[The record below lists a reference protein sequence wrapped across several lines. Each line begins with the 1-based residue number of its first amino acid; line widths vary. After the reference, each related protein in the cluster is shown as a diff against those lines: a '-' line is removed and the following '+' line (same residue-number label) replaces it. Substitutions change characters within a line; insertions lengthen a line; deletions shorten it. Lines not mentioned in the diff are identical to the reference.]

1 MPHAGFA
8 RRDLGLSLWDG
19 VFFSLMVGL
28 GETYLPAFALALG
41 HGEVLAG
48 LVSSVPMLIGGVVQL
63 AAPRAVHALGSHR
76 RWVVALAGLQG
87 LVFAPLTWAALTGRL
102 DAVWLFAAAAGYW
115 ASGLG
120 AGPAWTSWF
129 PPLVPRRLRSRY
141 FAYRT
146 RAAQAA
152 VLLALVG
159 GGLTLRAFDASGRA
173 LTGFA
178 LIFALAGT
186 SRLVSTLLLAA
197 QSEPGHQ
204 RPTPPLSLPRALSR
218 MGAGDLR
225 RLFGYLVAVQAG
237 VNIAAPYFTPYML
250 GRMQLGYGPYVAL
263 VAAAFLARVV
273 ALPLWGRLGHRIGGQ
288 RLLWIGAVGI
298 APTALPWVFSEH
310 VGILLVAQVGAGAVW
325 AAFELGSFLSLFERL
340 PDGERTSLLA
350 LHNFAN
356 AAAVAA
362 GSITGGTILW
372 TFGRTSEVYTF
383 LFAATVVLR
392 LAALAILPR
401 TPAPALDPTAEP
413 IGARTIAVRPSL
425 GAIERPILVDEA
437 EEPAAGR

>member
-1 MPHAGFA
+1 MSSEGFA
-8 RRDLGLSLWDG
+8 RKDLVLSLWDG

-48 LVSSVPMLIGGVVQL
+48 LVASVPMLIGGVLQL

-76 RWVVALAGLQG
+76 RWVVCLAGLQG
-87 LVFAPLTWAALTGRL
+87 LVFAPLAWAAWTGRL
-102 DAVWLFAAAAGYW
+102 GAIWLFAAAATYW

-120 AGPAWTSWF
+120 GGAAWTSWF

-152 VLLALVG
+152 VLIGLVG
-159 GGLTLRAFDASGRA
+159 GGFALRSFDANGRA

-178 LIFALAGT
+178 LIFVLAGLC
-186 SRLVSTLLLAA
+186 RAVSTALLAS
-197 QSEPGHQ
+197 QSESEHL
-204 RPTPPLSLPRALSR
+204 RPAPPLPLVRAFAR
-218 MGAGDLR
+218 MGSSELR
-225 RLFGYLVAVQAG
+225 RLFGYLVVVQAG
-237 VNIAAPYFTPYML
+237 VNVAAPYFTPYML
-250 GRMQLGYGPYVAL
+250 GRMELGYGSYVTL

-298 APTALPWVFSEH
+298 VPTALPWVFTEH
-310 VGILLVAQVGAGAVW
+310 FGVLLAAQVGAGVAW
-325 AAFELGSFLSLFERL
+325 AAYELGTFLALFERL
-340 PDGERTSLLA
+340 PDGERTSLLSIY
-350 LHNFAN
+350 NFAN
-356 AAAVAA
+356 AAAIAT
-362 GSITGGTILW
+362 GSIVGGAVLLHL
-372 TFGRTSEVYTF
+372 GRTSEVYTF

-392 LAALAILPR
+392 LVALAILPR
-401 TPAPALDPTAEP
+401 TPAPTPVPSAEP

-425 GAIERPILVDEA
+425 GAIERPILADEV
-437 EEPAAGR
+437 EERR

>member
-1 MPHAGFA
+1 MSHEGFA

-48 LVSSVPMLIGGVVQL
+48 LVASVPMLVGGVMQL

-76 RWVVALAGLQG
+76 RWVVALAALQAA
-87 LVFAPLTWAALTGRL
+87 VFAPLAWAAWSGRL
-102 DAVWLFAAAAGYW
+102 GALWLFVAAAAYW

-129 PPLVPRRLRSRY
+129 PPMVPRRLRSRY
-141 FAYRT
+141 FAART

-152 VLLALVG
+152 VFVGLLG
-159 GGLTLRAFDASGRA
+159 GGLALRAFDGSGRA

-178 LIFALAGT
+178 FLFALAGLA
-186 SRLVSTLLLAA
+186 RAVSTLLLAA
-197 QSEPGHQ
+197 QSEPAHQ
-204 RPTPPLSLPRALSR
+204 RPTPPLSLPRALARLGSPE
-218 MGAGDLR
+218 LR

-237 VNIAAPYFTPYML
+237 VNVAAPYFTPYML
-250 GRMQLGYGPYVAL
+250 GRLELGYGSYVTL
-263 VAAAFLARVV
+263 VAAAFLARVL
-273 ALPLWGRLGHRIGGQ
+273 ALPLWGHLGHRIGGQ

-298 APTALPWVFSEH
+298 APTALPWVFTENF
-310 VGILLVAQVGAGAVW
+310 GLLLAAQIGAGAMW
-325 AAFELGSFLSLFERL
+325 AAYELGTFLSLFERL

-350 LHNFAN
+350 LYNMAN
-356 AAAVAA
+356 AAAIAT
-362 GSITGGTILW
+362 GSIVGGAILLN
-372 TFGRTSEVYTF
+372 FGRTSEVYTF

-392 LAALAILPR
+392 LGALAILPR
-401 TPAPALDPTAEP
+401 TPAPVPVPSAEP

-425 GAIERPILVDEA
+425 GAIERPILVDEV
-437 EEPAAGR
+437 EERAS